1 LGGSLTLHT
10 RGALLSITMHADE
23 PIAGLRPDGHPDPAY
38 ATALGLRA
46 APSGRRAAAFA
57 LDAAVWLLAS
67 VPALIGWSQVLPV
80 VLASGGRSEAA
91 DVATLAGPLV
101 LVAVGQA
108 LVVALGIT
116 QLALHGRRG
125 VTIGKASFGL
135 RSVNVA
141 TFARPG
147 FWRVALRALV
157 LWAAQV
163 VLPVAGPALCFASGL
178 WDPEARGRSRL
189 DRVGRCWVVDARHG
203 LDPFDAKALRH
214 ARRQAEAAPF
224 AERASLPSLA
234 TDRGVDER
242 TFIPAARSSSGVV
255 AAPPMSSEV
264 GLPDAAW
271 SPPPLGTPPASA
283 AVAVS
288 PRPEAARVPV
298 PPVSAR
304 AGARTSATL
313 VFADGA
319 RLAASGTT
327 LVGRSPARAEGDPAD
342 AALLPLADASMGLS
356 KTHAAVEV
364 DARGV
369 RVTDRWSSNGTEI
382 VAPDGAVQVLEPG
395 VPHTVPVGAAVRLGG
410 VEFRVEEVGA

>member
-1 LGGSLTLHT
+1 
-10 RGALLSITMHADE
+10 MHADD
-23 PIAGLRPDGHPDPAY
+23 PIVGIGPDGLPDPAH
-38 ATALGLRA
+38 AGALGLVA
-46 APSGRRAAAFA
+46 APSGRRSAAFA
-57 LDAAVWLLAS
+57 LDAAAWAIAS
-67 VPALIGWSQVLPV
+67 LPAVIGWVQLAPV
-80 VLASGGRSEAA
+80 VLAAGGQVRAA
-91 DVATLAGPLV
+91 DVAALAGPLV

-108 LVVALGIT
+108 LVAALGIT

-147 FWRVALRALV
+147 FWRVVLRVLV
-157 LWAAQV
+157 LWTSQV
-163 VLPVAGPALCFASGL
+163 VLPVVGPALCFASGL
-178 WDPEARGRSRL
+178 WDPEGRGRSWL
-189 DRVGRCWVVDARHG
+189 DRVGRCWVVDARGG

-214 ARRQAEAAPF
+214 ARRRAEAVPY
-224 AERASLPSLA
+224 AERPNLPSLA
-234 TDRGVDER
+234 TDRSIDER

-255 AAPPMSSEV
+255 AAPSVAPAPGAVAST
-264 GLPDAAW
+264 GAW
-271 SPPPLGTPPASA
+271 SPPPLGAPVAAPAA
-283 AVAVS
+283 H
-288 PRPEAARVPV
+288 
-298 PPVSAR
+298 

-327 LVGRSPARAEGDPAD
+327 LLGRSPARAEGDPGD
-342 AALLPLADASMGLS
+342 AALIPLVDASMGLS

-364 DARGV
+364 DARSV

-395 VPHTVPVGAAVRLGG
+395 VPHTVPAGSSVRLGG
-410 VEFRVEEVGA
+410 VEFRVEGVRA

>member
-1 LGGSLTLHT
+1 
-10 RGALLSITMHADE
+10 MHADD
-23 PIAGLRPDGHPDPAY
+23 PIVGIGPDGRPDPAH
-38 ATALGLRA
+38 AGALGLVA
-46 APSGRRAAAFA
+46 APSGRRSAAFA
-57 LDAAVWLLAS
+57 LDAAAWAIAS
-67 VPALIGWSQVLPV
+67 LPAVIGWVQLAPV
-80 VLASGGRSEAA
+80 VLAGGGQVRAA
-91 DVATLAGPLV
+91 DVAVLAGPLV
-101 LVAVGQA
+101 LVVVGQA
-108 LVVALGIT
+108 LVAALGIT

-147 FWRVALRALV
+147 FWRVVLRVLV
-157 LWAAQV
+157 LWTSQV
-163 VLPVAGPALCFASGL
+163 VLPVVGPALCFASGL
-178 WDPEARGRSRL
+178 WDPEGRGRSWL
-189 DRVGRCWVVDARHG
+189 DRVGRCWVVDARGG

-214 ARRQAEAAPF
+214 ARRRAEAVPY
-224 AERASLPSLA
+224 AERPNLPSLA
-234 TDRGVDER
+234 TDRSIDER

-255 AAPPMSSEV
+255 AAPSVAPAPGAVAST
-264 GLPDAAW
+264 GAW
-271 SPPPLGTPPASA
+271 SPPPLGAPVAAPAA
-283 AVAVS
+283 H
-288 PRPEAARVPV
+288 
-298 PPVSAR
+298 

-327 LVGRSPARAEGDPAD
+327 LLGRSPARAEGDPGD
-342 AALLPLADASMGLS
+342 AALIPLVDASMGLS

-395 VPHTVPVGAAVRLGG
+395 VPHTVPAGSSVRLGG
-410 VEFRVEEVGA
+410 VEFRVEGVRA